1 MLNDN
6 FFDNS
11 LFILIRCR
19 VFISQ
24 IVEKYFE
31 KMFYFPLF
39 FKHGRKPF
47 TKFHYF
53 PCRSQPIEAEP
64 LMSTYS
70 DLYLTLSCP
79 KIPSITNQSVHR
91 TEALAS
97 SAIGFPCNLGNRN
110 KIWEFEET
118 SLLGLKVDFKNW
130 NSFDSSISLN
140 KKK

>member
-79 KIPSITNQSVHR
+79 KFLP
-91 TEALAS
+91 
-97 SAIGFPCNLGNRN
+97 
-110 KIWEFEET
+110 
-118 SLLGLKVDFKNW
+118 LL
-130 NSFDSSISLN
+130 ISLFIARRHWLLLQLVSLATLEN
-140 KKK
+140 ATKFENLKKLVCWDLKLISRIGILLIHQFH